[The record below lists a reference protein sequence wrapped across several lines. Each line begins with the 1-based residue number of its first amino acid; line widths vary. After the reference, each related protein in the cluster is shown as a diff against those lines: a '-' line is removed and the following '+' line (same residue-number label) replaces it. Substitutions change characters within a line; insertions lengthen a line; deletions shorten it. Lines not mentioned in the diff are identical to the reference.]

1 MHVLH
6 CDNHLI
12 IAYKPAGVPVQA
24 DESGDLDLLSRARRW
39 IEVEFHKPGK
49 AFIGLV
55 HRLDRPARGLVALAR
70 TSKGA
75 ARLSEQFRSRSVT
88 KRYQAVVR
96 GVPSQPQGELRD
108 WLVSDDKG
116 SRVVASGQGA
126 ESALLYR
133 VAEVRQGCARLEIDL
148 LTGRKHQIRVQ
159 LASRGWPILGDL
171 RYGGLAVRAGGQA
184 VEPLADRSIALLAWQ
199 LELDHPTRAERL
211 SFEAPLP
218 PGWPWAPDE
227 RAVLSQWLANAT

>member
-6 CDNHLI
+6 CDNHLLLV
-12 IAYKPAGVPVQA
+12 YKPAGVPVQA
-24 DESGDLDLLSRARRW
+24 DDSGDLDLLSAARRW
-39 IEVEFHKPGK
+39 IEVEFAKPGK
-49 AFIGLV
+49 AFVGLV

-75 ARLSEQFRSRSVT
+75 ARLSEQFRGRSVT
-88 KRYQAVVR
+88 KRYQAVVH
-96 GVPSQPQGELRD
+96 GVPPSDHGELRD
-108 WLVSDDKG
+108 WLSSDERG
-116 SRVVASGQGA
+116 SRVVAAGSGA
-126 ESALLYR
+126 ESLLRYH

-171 RYGGLAVRAGGQA
+171 RYAGLAARPGTPPLAA
-184 VEPLADRSIALLAWQ
+184 LADRSIALLAWQ
-199 LELDHPTRAERL
+199 LELDHPTRGERL
-211 SFEAPLP
+211 RFEAPLP

-227 RAVLSQWLANAT
+227 RAVLRQWLTAAR